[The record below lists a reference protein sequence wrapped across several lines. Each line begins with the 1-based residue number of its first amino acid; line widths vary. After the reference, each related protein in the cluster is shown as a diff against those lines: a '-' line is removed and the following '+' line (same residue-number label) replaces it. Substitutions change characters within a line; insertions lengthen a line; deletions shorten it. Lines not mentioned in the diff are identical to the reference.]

1 MNKYLIDD
9 VKQSFARLFVLAVH
23 RSLNL
28 YSFTSYLADSD
39 YVKSLENGDI
49 NAVSDT
55 PVKELFGD
63 VTKEMIREDSS
74 YGIYNDAY
82 WCGHCYFELFLQT
95 HKPFSYL
102 FLKLPLEK
110 MLSVYEVYHE
120 MDFTALLEL
129 FRKKEQE
136 VTILGALCKDKKCSL
151 TKLKEATGISVN
163 TLRKY
168 RYNDELL
175 YKASFQN
182 VYKLAKYLEVPI
194 SLFVKSL

>member
-49 NAVSDT
+49 NTVSNT
-55 PVKELFGD
+55 PVKELFAD
-63 VTKEMIREDSS
+63 VTKEMIREDDS

-136 VTILGALCKDKKCSL
+136 ATILGALCKDKKCSL
-151 TKLKEATGISVN
+151 SKLKEATGISVN

-182 VYKLAKYLEVPI
+182 VYKLAKYFEVPI